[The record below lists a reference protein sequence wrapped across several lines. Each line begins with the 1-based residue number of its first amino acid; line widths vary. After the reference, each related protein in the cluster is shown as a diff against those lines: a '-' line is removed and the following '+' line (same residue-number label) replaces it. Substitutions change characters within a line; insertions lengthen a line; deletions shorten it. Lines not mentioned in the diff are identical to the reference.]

1 MKKMYGTLKK
11 KSACI
16 DILLKFFHPLSI
28 IKAFELFHKYLI
40 F

>member
-1 MKKMYGTLKK
+1 MKKSTLKK

-16 DILLKFFHPLSI
+16 DILLKFSHPFSI
-28 IKAFELFHKYLI
+28 MTVELFHKYLI